1 MKNNVMNKTT
11 NTPLVI
17 AVDSTQTTNKP
28 NQKGFTMKIKYVFLS
43 TVLTIALTLP
53 MFGQQNHPD
62 TTKPDMKKH
71 DMSSVMGKPTVDT
84 TVGGLHMKVWLM
96 TQQQHKKM
104 KGEMGM
110 SEMKDTSMKMNKAMM
125 DSMMAGT
132 NHIMLDVKD
141 TSSGKEIAN
150 ASAMVLIVSQSKK
163 SSSVDLKPMMSHF
176 GCALTLDE
184 KGEYQF
190 TVSVNLGGV
199 SKSMQFQYVV
209 K

>member
-1 MKNNVMNKTT
+1 MNKTT

-17 AVDSTQTTNKP
+17 AVDLTQTTNKP

-43 TVLTIALTLP
+43 TVLTIALTMP
-53 MFGQQNHPD
+53 MFGQLNQED
-62 TTKPDMKKH
+62 TTKPDMKKY
-71 DMSSVMGKPTVDT
+71 DMSSVMGMPTVDT
-84 TVGGLHMKVWLM
+84 TVEGLHMKVWLM
-96 TQQQHKKM
+96 TQQQHEKM

-132 NHIMLDVKD
+132 HHIMLDVKD
-141 TSSGKEIAN
+141 TASGKEITN
-150 ASAMVLIVSQSKK
+150 ASAIVLIVSPSKK
-163 SSSVDLKPMMSHF
+163 NSSVDLKPMMSHF
-176 GCALTLDE
+176 GGALALDE

-190 TVSVNLGGV
+190 TVSVNVGGV
-199 SKSMQFQYVV
+199 SKSTQFQYVV

>member
-1 MKNNVMNKTT
+1 
-11 NTPLVI
+11 
-17 AVDSTQTTNKP
+17 
-28 NQKGFTMKIKYVFLS
+28 MKIKYVFLS

-132 NHIMLDVKD
+132 HHIMLDVKD

-150 ASAMVLIVSQSKK
+150 ASAMVLIVSPSKK

-176 GCALTLDE
+176 GGALTLDE

>member
-1 MKNNVMNKTT
+1 
-11 NTPLVI
+11 
-17 AVDSTQTTNKP
+17 
-28 NQKGFTMKIKYVFLS
+28 MKIKYIFLT
-43 TVLTIALTLP
+43 TVLTIALTMP
-53 MFGQQNHPD
+53 MFGQLNQED
-62 TTKPDMKKH
+62 TTKPGMKKH

-84 TVGGLHMKVWLM
+84 TVGGLHMKVRLM
-96 TQQQHKKM
+96 TQLQHKMM
-104 KGEMGM
+104 KEKMGM
-110 SEMKDTSMKMNKAMM
+110 SEMKDTSMKMNKAAM

-132 NHIMLDVKD
+132 HHIMLDVKD

-150 ASAMVLIVSQSKK
+150 ASAMVLIVSPSKK

-176 GCALTLDE
+176 GGALTLDE

-190 TVSVNLGGV
+190 TVSVNVGGV